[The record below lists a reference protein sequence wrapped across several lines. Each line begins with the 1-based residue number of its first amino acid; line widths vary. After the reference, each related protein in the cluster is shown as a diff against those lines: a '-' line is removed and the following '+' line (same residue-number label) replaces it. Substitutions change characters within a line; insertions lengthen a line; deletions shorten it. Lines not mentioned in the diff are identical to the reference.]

1 MEHNT
6 VKKLSYC
13 KKRLA
18 LLIIIGSL
26 ILLLLGVKKVWNKEK
41 SPEDVSE
48 KQGIVSA
55 QFVQTEKEHYIIRMT
70 AVI

>member
-48 KQGIVSA
+48 KQGKVT
-55 QFVQTEKEHYIIRMT
+55 FGNTV
-70 AVI
+70 